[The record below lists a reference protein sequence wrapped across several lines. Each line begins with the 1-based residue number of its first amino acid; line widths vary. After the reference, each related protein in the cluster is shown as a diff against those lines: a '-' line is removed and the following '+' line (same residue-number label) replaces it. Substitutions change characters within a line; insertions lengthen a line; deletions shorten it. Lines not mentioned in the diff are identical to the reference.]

1 MLNAMRRGAQTWV
14 AKLLFGILVLSF
26 GVWGISGSLLSGT
39 GDSVVTV
46 GDTEVSPNEFR
57 LAYDRQLSL
66 LSQQFG
72 TRLTREQARAFGVED
87 QVYAQ
92 LVAGAALDEL
102 ADDMNLGLSESR
114 LASLIAEDPAFQGI
128 DGEFSR
134 QNFAYVL
141 NQVGMSQDDYIRNR
155 EQVAVRT
162 QVIEALSDG
171 FDAPQTMIDAL
182 SRHRAEAR
190 TVNYV
195 LVDESMIEPVGT
207 PDDET
212 LQAYFEEN
220 QDRYRAP
227 EYRQIA
233 YVALTAQSL
242 ADPETISEEEVR
254 AEFEANAADY
264 STPERRTI
272 EQLIFPD
279 QEAAEAAAQ
288 RLSEGETFDAIAAE
302 QGRTVEDTRLGTF
315 TREEMS
321 NETLAEAAFSIQE
334 AGGTSGVV
342 DGPFGPVILRVS
354 SIEEGG
360 TEQFDEVSDEIRQH
374 LAEAEAADL
383 LFDVYDSYE
392 DARAGGMSLQEAAR
406 EQRLEPVTITVDQSG
421 RTPDG
426 EVVEDIPASREL
438 LAAAFQSD
446 VGIEEPAISIGS
458 DGYVW
463 FEVLDIEEAR
473 DRTLDEVR
481 DQVIEDWRGEEVA
494 AALSARAEEL
504 EARLRDGGSLQAIA
518 EELGTRMQ
526 TEYGLQRNSDDP
538 IFGGEAVEA
547 AFAGP
552 RGHIALAP
560 TAEGDGRLLMQV
572 AEVATAAGQSLPE
585 QEREAVSAQTSV
597 GILDE
602 LVTRLQREYPVS
614 INRSLGEQALAF

>member
-14 AKLLFGILVLSF
+14 AKLLFVLLVLSF
-26 GVWGISGSLLSGT
+26 GVWGVSGSLLGGG
-39 GDSVVTV
+39 GDAVVTV

-72 TRLTREQARAFGVED
+72 TRLTREQARAFGVEN
-87 QVYAQ
+87 QVYSQ

-114 LASLIAEDPAFQGI
+114 LAGLIAEDPAFQGI
-128 DGEFSR
+128 DGQFSR

-141 NQVGMSQDDYIRNR
+141 NQVGMSQDDYVRNR

-171 FDAPQTMIDAL
+171 FDAPQAMIDAL
-182 SRHRAEAR
+182 SRHRAETR

-195 LVDESMIEPVGT
+195 LLDESMIEPVGT
-207 PDDET
+207 PDDEA

-227 EYRQIA
+227 EYREIA
-233 YVALTAQSL
+233 YVALTAQAL
-242 ADPETISEEEVR
+242 ADPQTISDEEVR

-288 RLSEGETFDAIAAE
+288 RLAEGETFDAIAAE

-315 TREEMS
+315 TRGDMT
-321 NETLAEAAFSIQE
+321 NEALAEAAFSIEE

-354 SIEEGG
+354 SIEDGG
-360 TEQFDEVSDEIRQH
+360 TSPIQEVSDEIRQR
-374 LAEAEAADL
+374 LAETEAADL

-392 DARAGGMSLQEAAR
+392 DARAGGMSLQDAAR
-406 EQRLEPVTITVDQSG
+406 QQGLDPVVVTVDQSG

-426 EVVEDIPASREL
+426 EVVADIPESREL
-438 LAAAFQSD
+438 LATAFASD
-446 VGIEEPAISIGS
+446 VGIQEPPLSIGS
-458 DGYVW
+458 AGYVW
-463 FEVLDIEEAR
+463 FEVLNVEEAR

-481 DQVIEDWRGEEVA
+481 DEVVEDWRQDQIA

-504 EARLRDGGSLQAIA
+504 EARLREGGSLEAIA
-518 EELGTRMQ
+518 ADLGTRMQ

-538 IFGGEAVEA
+538 MFGGEAIEA

-552 RGHIALAP
+552 RGHIDVAP
-560 TAEGDGRLLMQV
+560 TAENASRLIMQV
-572 AEVATAAGQSLPE
+572 AEIATAAGESLPE
-585 QEREAVSAQTSV
+585 QEREALAAQTSG

-602 LVTRLQREYPVS
+602 LVMRLQREYLVS
-614 INRSLGEQALAF
+614 INRALGEQALAY